1 LEAEVIMKLDG
12 KTRTATLAA
21 GALGLL
27 VLGGAT
33 VAAFRSSAPAPVAVA
48 SPAAVPVETVA
59 VAQTTPA
66 ATTVPVVTVAQP
78 QTVRVVQRQPRRYVK
93 KRSGKKSALI
103 IGGSTLGGALIGNVV
118 GGKKATIVGG
128 LAGAAAGTV
137 YDRKTRKKT
146 YYR

>member
-1 LEAEVIMKLDG
+1 MKLNG

-27 VLGGAT
+27 ILGGAT
-33 VAAFRSSAPAPVAVA
+33 VAAFRSPATPTTTVPAVAPVAPAPVAVQA
-48 SPAAVPVETVA
+48 E
-59 VAQTTPA
+59 PA
-66 ATTVPVVTVAQP
+66 ATTVPPVVVAAP
-78 QTVRVVQRQPRRYVK
+78 ERVRVVQRTPRRYVK

-103 IGGSTLGGALIGNVV
+103 IGGSALGGALVGKAV

-128 LAGAAAGTV
+128 VVGAAAGTV